1 MTNLSSLD
9 ELNLDPTLDY
19 TNSLNSL
26 LNNDN
31 DSPYNLY
38 NIHSK
43 YCDNPDFL
51 KSFKNSKNNLLL
63 SLNIQSLHSKHSN
76 LKSFIMEM

>member
-31 DSPYNLY
+31 DNPYNLY

-43 YCDNPDFL
+43 YYDNPA
-51 KSFKNSKNNLLL
+51 SPNSSEIPKITF
-63 SLNIQSLHSKHSN
+63 SSV
-76 LKSFIMEM
+76 